1 MSLRVKFTLVMF
13 VSLALVM
20 LGASFMLGKRATEIS
35 GAEAEQRIAAAMELT
50 LAEGGMGNFKQVGRD
65 AKSIPGTNVNRFAV
79 RYGILEGRDDRAQAY
94 QAHGEKEGQS
104 MHLLVP
110 DDEGIRSGSGL
121 NQLILAVTV
130 LVIGVGAVVSFLI
143 ANSVATPIEV
153 LVDDV
158 RQIARGNLAHRT
170 RVRSGGELLA
180 LGREIDKMA
189 ASLKEGQATELELA
203 ARDREMEVATEVRE
217 SLIPEGMPQLEGYDL
232 EALQA
237 VCPTPGG
244 DFFDVHEYEDGRLG
258 MLICEVNGEGV
269 PGALVGATSRAYLS
283 SLLPRAASAE
293 EGLRDVNRALS
304 KGLRRGMCIS
314 VIYALLEPKTGD
326 VEMLCAGHKV
336 PILHYVGAEKKMIKM
351 QAEGLAL
358 GLDKGPVFD
367 RRLASRKF
375 NMAKG
380 DRIVLANSGPIRV
393 HNSAGVE
400 YGEEKF
406 YRLAMKGAAECS
418 EELLGLLEGALD
430 AFADPEDFPHDI
442 SVITI
447 RREA

>member
-20 LGASFMLGKRATEIS
+20 LGASFMLGKRATEIA
-35 GAEAEQRIAAAMELT
+35 GAETEQSIAAALELT
-50 LAEGGMGNFKQVGRD
+50 LAEGMAGNYKQ
-65 AKSIPGTNVNRFAV
+65 AKRAAKNIPGTDVNRFEV
-79 RYGILEGRDDRAQAY
+79 SYGILEGRDDRAQMY
-94 QAHGEKEGQS
+94 QVKGEEDGQ
-104 MHLLVP
+104 HVNLLVP
-110 DDEGIRSGSGL
+110 NDNGNRSSSGL

-130 LVIGVGAVVSFLI
+130 LVIGVGAVVSFII
-143 ANSVATPIEV
+143 AHSVATPIEV

-170 RVRSGGELLA
+170 RVRSGGELSA

-217 SLIPEGMPQLEGYDL
+217 SLIPEGMPEVDGYDL

-244 DFFDVHEYEDGRLG
+244 DFFDVIEYEDGRLG

-269 PGALVGATSRAYLS
+269 PGALVGATSRAYLN
-283 SLLPRAASAE
+283 SLLTRAENAE
-293 EGLRDVNRALS
+293 EGLKEVNRCLS

-314 VIYALLEPKTGD
+314 VMYAELTPATGE
-326 VEMLCAGHKV
+326 VQMLCAGHKV
-336 PILHYVGAEKKMIKM
+336 PILHYVGAEKKMRKM
-351 QAEGLAL
+351 QSEGLAL

-367 RRLASRKF
+367 RRLESRTF
-375 NMAKG
+375 NMAPG

-406 YRLAMKGAAECS
+406 YRLAMKRAAECS

-430 AFADPEDFPHDI
+430 AYADPEDFPHDI